1 MAAAAPLVPVVTLA
15 PAPNNPFFDEDPVS
29 LPAGHSLV
37 AATGAFMNWQA
48 SPAVPNQI
56 AHVAVPFYKLLFAF
70 GTRFKVSPIPADQ
83 VAARAVNRLVVRR
96 LGHRHLVLLLQL
108 VHTICPLLVAHLALG
123 AAQLLRAQ
131 LDLERLALLGHLLS
145 QVQ

>member
-1 MAAAAPLVPVVTLA
+1 MT
-15 PAPNNPFFDEDPVS
+15 PAPVR
-29 LPAGHSLV
+29 V
-37 AATGAFMNWQA
+37 AAHVVDPRNLH
-48 SPAVPNQI
+48 PAVTHLQI
-56 AHVAVPFYKLLFAF
+56 VKC
-70 GTRFKVSPIPADQ
+70 G
-83 VAARAVNRLVVRR
+83 LVVRR